1 MSSLPVETAEYRSRV
16 MRQVRSKDTSPEVR
30 VRSLIHRAGYRFRL
44 HVKGM
49 AGKPDIVMPRH
60 KTVVFVNGCF
70 WHRHPGCRYAS
81 TPKANAEYWQR
92 KFEGNVARDEK
103 VHAVLRDNGWNVL
116 VIWEC
121 QTRDSTVLESLL
133 ADLLPPL
140 IQETAGVGV
149 TEWPPALEA

>member
-1 MSSLPVETAEYRSRV
+1 MSSLHVETAEYRSRV

-103 VHAVLRDNGWNVL
+103 VQAVLRDNGWNVL

-149 TEWPPALEA
+149 TEWPPTQEA

>member
-140 IQETAGVGV
+140 IQETASVGV